1 MKKFKGYLRFIYV
14 VYAVLWFSLKGYIG
28 GLFSNREV
36 FYRKRIGPDGRKIM
50 KRVGSTLEIKGLENL
65 DKDKN
70 YVFVGNHRSYTDIL
84 AIFLAMASAGRDIV
98 FMSKKEI
105 FSVPLLGGAMKSIG
119 IIGVERGNSSKA
131 MRSMLEAVKEVKG
144 GRDFVIFPEGTRS
157 ADGKLGPFKK
167 GGFIIASR
175 AGADVAPFVLKNTE
189 KFMPKSGFAIYPADV
204 TIEFLPVVSSKGLT
218 DTALMEKCEEEIK
231 RKL

>member
-28 GLFSNREV
+28 GLFSNREA

-65 DKDKN
+65 DKDKS

-84 AIFLAMASAGRDIV
+84 AIFLAMAAAERDII

-119 IIGVERGNSSKA
+119 TIGVERGNSSKA
-131 MRSMLEAVKEVKG
+131 MRSMLEAVKAVKG
-144 GRDFVIFPEGTRS
+144 GRNLVIFPEGTRS
-157 ADGKLGPFKK
+157 ADGSLGPFKK

-175 AGADVAPFVLKNTE
+175 AGADIAPFVLKNTE

-204 TIEFLPVVSSKGLT
+204 TIEFLPVVSTKGLT
-218 DTALMEKCEEEIK
+218 DKAVMEKCEEEIK